1 MHRTHGLFLAFLT
14 AATMLPT
21 PAAAYYT
28 PLSDQAVREAYFL
41 GKRNDESVNRLL
53 SSYTKFPAPP
63 ATGHRGRHVSSVSF
77 LTPFALIAQ
86 YSSQQS
92 DYSVQ
97 QAERDHDPDKEIV
110 SIDIQIAPSKYD
122 WPRGAKSGGV
132 RSGGPYD
139 YYPQSYA
146 FWKTFQYRIFNGKQE
161 VTTKDII
168 VEPQYDCGGDSGCGL
183 QGVSVRFQFPATA
196 FTADSATIK
205 VTPPEDETVS
215 VDFDLS
221 VLR

>member
-1 MHRTHGLFLAFLT
+1 MPRTAGPFLAFLT
-14 AATMLPT
+14 AATMLPV
-21 PAAAYYT
+21 PAAAYDT

-41 GKRNDESVNRLL
+41 GKRGGESVARLL

-63 ATGHRGRHVSSVSF
+63 ATGHHGPHVFSVSF

-86 YSSQQS
+86 YSGRQS
-92 DYSVQ
+92 DYSAQ
-97 QAERDHDPDKEIV
+97 QAKRDHDPAKEVV
-110 SIDIQIAPSKYD
+110 SINIQITPSKYD
-122 WPRGAKSGGV
+122 WPSGDKSQGV

-139 YYPQSYA
+139 YYPQSYG
-146 FWKTFQYRIFNGKQE
+146 FWKTFQYRVFNGKQE

-168 VEPQYDCGGDSGCGL
+168 VEPQYDCGDSCGL
-183 QGVSVRFQFPATA
+183 AGISVRLQFPATA

>member
-1 MHRTHGLFLAFLT
+1 MPRTLGLFLAFLT
-14 AATMLPT
+14 AATMLPM

-41 GKRNDESVNRLL
+41 GKRGGESVARLL
-53 SSYTKFPAPP
+53 SSYTKFPATPG
-63 ATGHRGRHVSSVSF
+63 TGHHGPHVSSVSF

-86 YSSQQS
+86 YSGRQS
-92 DYSVQ
+92 DYSAQ
-97 QAERDHDPDKEIV
+97 QAERDHNPDKEVV

-122 WPRGAKSGGV
+122 WPSGAKSGEV
-132 RSGGPYD
+132 RFGKPYD
-139 YYPQSYA
+139 YYPQSYDS
-146 FWKTFQYRIFNGKQE
+146 WKTFHYRVFNGKQE

-168 VEPQYDCGGDSGCGL
+168 VEPQYDCGDGCGL
-183 QGVSVRFQFPATA
+183 AGISVRLQFPATA
-196 FTADSATIK
+196 FRAASATIK

-215 VDFDLS
+215 VDFDIS